1 VHFDWLGG
9 VLSGDG
15 CQSFMVMGL
24 SPIHESIYNNSRQ
37 VVHNFTLMWLYILVT
52 WYSQGVSWHLTPP
65 CS

>member
-37 VVHNFTLMWLYILVT
+37 VVHTHVTIYISNLVQPRGILA
-52 WYSQGVSWHLTPP
+52 SDPPP